1 MFTSSILAQGS
12 DGGGGGGS
20 LSFLLIL
27 VAVPLV
33 MYFLMIRP
41 QRKRMR
47 QQAELQNA
55 IGVGDE
61 VVTTSGVYGFI
72 TGVEDDK
79 FWLEIDDDVQI
90 RIAKAAIQGRVGGA
104 EATDEPDT
112 RPDTKADKSARAD
125 KAADKSSKADAKAKP
140 DKAGGDQVAAE
151 VDDEVADD
159 ADKK

>member
-1 MFTSSILAQGS
+1 MFTSSILAQDS
-12 DGGGGGGS
+12 DGGGGSS

-41 QRKRMR
+41 QRKRLR

-61 VVTTSGVYGFI
+61 VITTSGVYGFI

-90 RIAKAAIQGRVGGA
+90 RIAKAAVQGKVGGVSEPA
-104 EATDEPDT
+104 ADEADSRADRPVKTDESKA
-112 RPDTKADKSARAD
+112 KADKS
-125 KAADKSSKADAKAKP
+125 KVEKADADA
-140 DKAGGDQVAAE
+140 
-151 VDDEVADD
+151 ADD
-159 ADKK
+159 ADTK